1 MFKDEFRSMHQ
12 VFSEGHKLMTRGI
25 LFFGAFAVILSGLI
39 FLFPA
44 FIGAVAATILLL
56 AGRIARVTGYRF
68 WKMGG
73 GGSYNAKPFYP
84 ELESA
89 KVRSHRPRH
98 YHFQTI
104 RFTRW

>member
-1 MFKDEFRSMHQ
+1 MFKDEFKYMYQ

-44 FIGAVAATILLL
+44 FIGALAATILLL
-56 AGRIARVTGYRF
+56 AGLIALVTGYRF
-68 WKMGG
+68 WKMGD

>member
-1 MFKDEFRSMHQ
+1 MFKDEFRYMRQ

-44 FIGAVAATILLL
+44 FIGALAATILLL
-56 AGRIARVTGYRF
+56 AGLITLVTGYRF

-73 GGSYNAKPFYP
+73 GGNYNAKLFYP
-84 ELESA
+84 EFEFA

>member
-1 MFKDEFRSMHQ
+1 MFKDEFKYMYQ

-44 FIGAVAATILLL
+44 FIGALAATILLL
-56 AGRIARVTGYRF
+56 AGLIALVTGDRF

-104 RFTRW
+104 RFIRW

>member
-1 MFKDEFRSMHQ
+1 MFKDEFKYMYQ

-44 FIGAVAATILLL
+44 FIGALAATILLL
-56 AGRIARVTGYRF
+56 AGLIALVTGYRF

>member
-12 VFSEGHKLMTRGI
+12 VFSEGHKLMTQGT

-44 FIGAVAATILLL
+44 FIGALAATILLL
-56 AGRIARVTGYRF
+56 AGLIALVTGYRF

-84 ELESA
+84 EFEFA
-89 KVRSHRPRH
+89 KIRSHRPRH
-98 YHFQTI
+98 YYFQTI